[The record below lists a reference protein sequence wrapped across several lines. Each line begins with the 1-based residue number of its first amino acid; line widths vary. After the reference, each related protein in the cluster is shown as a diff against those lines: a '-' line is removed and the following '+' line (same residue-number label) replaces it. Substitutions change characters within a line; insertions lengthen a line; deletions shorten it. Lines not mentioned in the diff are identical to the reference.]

1 MDIFFDAIRV
11 IDIANNLIIRF
22 LRDSI
27 YGGSAG
33 STIDGLVFHSF
44 GTARYRGGWWQQLN
58 SGLVIVADQ
67 PKQSKWTQQWGV
79 QTYD

>member
-44 GTARYRGGWWQQLN
+44 GTARYRGG
-58 SGLVIVADQ
+58 
-67 PKQSKWTQQWGV
+67 
-79 QTYD
+79 